1 MKASKYLFLIFMSFA
16 MGVVCHSKTIAWEIL
31 PSYSNIQR
39 HGDNSFIVEKNGKYG
54 LVSAT
59 GGALLSPEYD
69 FITPFING
77 YSLVCTGTN
86 ESAVINKIISD
97 DGTIYTISR
106 KYYVDTAHPFVS
118 DGLLCVANANSK
130 VGYIDVKGN
139 EVIRCQFDDGLP
151 FKEGWASV
159 KDGRLRKYVNR
170 NYDNNAGRGTLAVNF
185 HFGDMTSASCFN
197 NGQAV
202 IAYNKDFALINT
214 GGNVIRKL
222 NESEAKSL
230 RNKYNAIPNED
241 SHSWSTSTVFRS
253 EASAGLYNI
262 LYNGSAITGYAF
274 DAAPTFFNDNT
285 AIVSYNGQYG
295 IIGIVNGNI
304 NISLDT
310 DDNGSIV
317 VDRSGNASPV
327 KYNISLPSGV
337 DNHLIR
343 VFVDA
348 GDGNRREITAHS
360 LNSLSAI
367 SGSFKAEFADQ
378 ASSCSVTMSI
388 YNNGVLVKTTNQTFT
403 VEYPIV
409 LRVDRPR
416 LTSVRADADDYQTVA
431 ATIHNDSAKPVTV
444 VATLRVATT
453 DNFTRVSI
461 TIPAFSSRDITLR
474 QHVADSFTSTVT
486 ISLNTG
492 ERASAELQ
500 FQKYF

>member
-222 NESEAKSL
+222 NESEAK
-230 RNKYNAIPNED
+230 N
-241 SHSWSTSTVFRS
+241 
-253 EASAGLYNI
+253 
-262 LYNGSAITGYAF
+262 
-274 DAAPTFFNDNT
+274 
-285 AIVSYNGQYG
+285 
-295 IIGIVNGNI
+295 
-304 NISLDT
+304 
-310 DDNGSIV
+310 
-317 VDRSGNASPV
+317 
-327 KYNISLPSGV
+327 
-337 DNHLIR
+337 
-343 VFVDA
+343 
-348 GDGNRREITAHS
+348 
-360 LNSLSAI
+360 
-367 SGSFKAEFADQ
+367 
-378 ASSCSVTMSI
+378 
-388 YNNGVLVKTTNQTFT
+388 
-403 VEYPIV
+403 
-409 LRVDRPR
+409 
-416 LTSVRADADDYQTVA
+416 
-431 ATIHNDSAKPVTV
+431 
-444 VATLRVATT
+444 
-453 DNFTRVSI
+453 
-461 TIPAFSSRDITLR
+461 
-474 QHVADSFTSTVT
+474 
-486 ISLNTG
+486 
-492 ERASAELQ
+492 
-500 FQKYF
+500 